1 MGDGLR
7 DELKQRAGNLRRT
20 AQVSREEIRRRRGC
34 PDNFN

>member
-1 MGDGLR
+1 MSLR
-7 DELKQRAGNLRRT
+7 YELKQQAGSVWRK